1 MPRILLVDDQPANL
15 LALEAILEDL
25 GQELVRAASGEQA
38 LEVLD
43 QQDFAVILLDVRMP
57 GLDGFETAE
66 RIRGRDRSRHTPII
80 FLTAHDTDQFP
91 AAEAYR
97 LGAVDYLVKPLVP
110 EIVRAKVAAFVE
122 LFAEKQQARRQAEQ
136 LRLIVQGVTDYA
148 IFMLDP
154 DGRVATWN
162 AGAQRLKGYTAGE
175 IIGRHFSCFY
185 PQEARER
192 DDPGRGLARAAA
204 EGRFEDEG
212 WRVRKEGSRF
222 WANVVL
228 TALRDAD
235 GNLKGFAKITRDVT
249 ERKRAEQ
256 KMAAY
261 AARLQRSNKELEQFA
276 SVASHD
282 LQEPLRKIQT
292 FGDRLLSK
300 CGDALDEEGR
310 EYLQRMQNAAARM
323 RDLIQDLLT
332 FSRVSSKA
340 RPFVPV
346 DLGVVVREVVSD
358 LEGVVQQTGGRVEVG
373 ALPVLEADPLQMR
386 QLFQNLIGNGLK
398 FHRPDEPPVVLVSGR
413 VVRGD
418 DIPHSPELCEIT
430 VTDNGIGFEETYRER
445 IFELFQRLH
454 GRQEYEGTGMGL
466 ATCRKIVERHGGSI
480 TAHSTPGQG
489 ATFVVTLPSKQPQE
503 DSGHDATPQ
512 ADHHR
517 DGGR

>member
-38 LEVLD
+38 LEVLG

-66 RIRGRDRSRHTPII
+66 RVRSRDRSRHTPII

-110 EIVRAKVAAFVE
+110 QIVRAKVAAFVE

-154 DGRVATWN
+154 AGCVATWN
-162 AGAQRLKGYTAGE
+162 AGAERIKGYAAAE

-185 PQEARER
+185 PPQAQERG
-192 DDPGRGLARAAA
+192 DPGRALARTAA
-204 EGRFEDEG
+204 EGRFEAEG
-212 WRVRKEGSRF
+212 WRVRKDGSQF

-235 GNLKGFAKITRDVT
+235 GSLKGFAKITRDVT

-300 CGDALDEEGR
+300 CGEALGEEGR
-310 EYLQRMQNAAARM
+310 QYLQRMQTAAGRM

-332 FSRVSSKA
+332 FSRVSSKV

-358 LEGVVQQTGGRVEVG
+358 LEGVVQQTGGRIEVG
-373 ALPVLEADPLQMR
+373 ALPVLDADPLQMR

-398 FHRPDEPPVVLVSGR
+398 FHRQGEAPVVLVSGR

-418 DIPHSPELCEIT
+418 DTPLSPGLCEIT

-489 ATFVVTLPSKQPQE
+489 ATFRVTLPSNQPQE

-512 ADHHR
+512 TGDHR